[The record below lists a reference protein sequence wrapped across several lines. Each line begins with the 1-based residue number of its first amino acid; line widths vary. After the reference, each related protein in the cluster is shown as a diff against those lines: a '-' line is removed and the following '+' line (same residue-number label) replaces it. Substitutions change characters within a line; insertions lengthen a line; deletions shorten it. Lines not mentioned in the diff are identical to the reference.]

1 MKTKKFII
9 LITIFIALIGIRYH
23 YIKSNHVI
31 KEGSTSTIQESYD
44 RDGGGSILLEVEE
57 TDINKDKEE
66 IIFTYTPLPK
76 EVIEKITGISYK
88 ENDNVKIEDL
98 SYLQVTYWG
107 FDDKE
112 YIGEIIVNT
121 KVAGEVIEIFKEL
134 HQAKFPIEK
143 IRLIDEYDA
152 NDDLSMADNNSSA
165 FCYRE
170 IVGSRNKLSNH
181 SYGMAIDINPVQN
194 PYIKKNIILPEAGT
208 EYLDRE
214 NIRKG
219 MIVKGDV
226 CYNAFKSRGWTW
238 GGEWNTL
245 KDYQHFELNITDI
258 GDR

>member
-1 MKTKKFII
+1 MKVKKIMI
-9 LITIFIALIGIRYH
+9 LIIIFGVLMGIKHY
-23 YIKSNHVI
+23 YIKSSYLI
-31 KEGSTSTIQESYD
+31 KEQYTSSVYESYD
-44 RDGGGSILLEVEE
+44 TDGGGR
-57 TDINKDKEE
+57 
-66 IIFTYTPLPK
+66 IFTYGPLPDK
-76 EVIEKITGISYK
+76 IIKKITGISYK
-88 ENDNVKIEDL
+88 ENDNVQIEDL

-121 KVAGEVIEIFKEL
+121 RVAGEVIEIFKEL
-134 HQAKFPIEK
+134 HQAKFLIEK
-143 IRLIDEYDA
+143 IRLIDEYNA

-170 IVGSRNKLSNH
+170 IVGSSNKLSNH

-194 PYIKKNIILPEAGT
+194 PYIKKNIILPEGGT
-208 EYLDRE
+208 EYLERE

-238 GGEWNTL
+238 GGEWKTL

-258 GDR
+258 ENR